1 MGVNKDIPGE
11 GQDLQTAVNCQVV
24 QSISKPQR
32 KARRKWITN
41 FSKVEGDIAYK
52 RDDIFASNLP
62 ELKDTGICSQESP
75 KIASQQELG
84 ESLFLQKQL
93 NSNTPNYESDISSL
107 IDDLHISEEG
117 ITYTNRM
124 KNVHND
130 STGNEWI

>member
-52 RDDIFASNLP
+52 RDDIFASSLP
-62 ELKDTGICSQESP
+62 ESTRS
-75 KIASQQELG
+75 
-84 ESLFLQKQL
+84 LQKQL